1 MWEKENTKALKQQG
15 RLEEEHKASQDAR
28 AKLGIGLAIA
38 CPVAR
43 AVAETRILVLVA
55 NLFHRKE
62 HASAISNGKPVPDLS
77 KSYDNRSLKLLMNR
91 FYTDGQR
98 LLIEVRVLLLLG
110 C

>member
-1 MWEKENTKALKQQG
+1 MWGKENTKGLKQQG
-15 RLEEEHKASQDAR
+15 RLEEEHKASQEAR

-38 CPVAR
+38 CPACFS
-43 AVAETRILVLVA
+43 LMS
-55 NLFHRKE
+55 E
-62 HASAISNGKPVPDLS
+62 HASAISNGKPVPALS

>member
-1 MWEKENTKALKQQG
+1 MWEKENTKGLKQQG

-38 CPVAR
+38 CP
-43 AVAETRILVLVA
+43 
-55 NLFHRKE
+55 E
-62 HASAISNGKPVPDLS
+62 HASAISNGKHVPALS
-77 KSYDNRSLKLLMNR
+77 KSYDNRSLKLLMHR